1 MADTP
6 GAKKPRKR
14 RARSAEKPPKAQF
27 SITPEDDSDLMA
39 LVGPLKNR
47 TTVSLMLFLYGLN
60 HSDAAFAEYARK
72 HREARE
78 KRLSEG

>member
-1 MADTP
+1 
-6 GAKKPRKR
+6 
-14 RARSAEKPPKAQF
+14 
-27 SITPEDDSDLMA
+27 MA